1 MGSEFVVPERE
12 LRNNVNLQPT
22 SIAIIPW
29 RRTMNRYVYFQI
41 KLGDAAKIFFQDCGL
56 GLQLMRIADVL
67 VVAAA
72 AVPEVRTLWLYPP
85 GRSLQ
90 NRLQPA
96 SGKTAPLF
104 EQRSFD
110 AFAVKN
116 KGYEYCFAGTMFI
129 RRQPRQPVTAVY

>member
-1 MGSEFVVPERE
+1 MLV
-12 LRNNVNLQPT
+12 
-22 SIAIIPW
+22 
-29 RRTMNRYVYFQI
+29 
-41 KLGDAAKIFFQDCGL
+41 
-56 GLQLMRIADVL
+56 ADL
-67 VVAAA
+67 LIVAAA

-116 KGYEYCFAGTMFI
+116 KGYEYCFAGTLFI
-129 RRQPRQPVTAVY
+129 RRQPCQSVTAVDQFFDRELQAKILCYRARNQGTSQTPDF

>member
-1 MGSEFVVPERE
+1 MRTEFVVTECEFRDHA
-12 LRNNVNLQPT
+12 NLKPT
-22 SIAIIPW
+22 SIAIVPW

-56 GLQLMRIADVL
+56 GLQLMLVADVL
-67 VVAAA
+67 IVAAA
-72 AVPEVRTLWLYPP
+72 AVPEVRTIWLYPP

-110 AFAVKN
+110 AFAVKD
-116 KGYEYCFAGTMFI
+116 KGYEYRFAGTVFI
-129 RRQPRQPVTAVY
+129 RRQPCQSVTAVY